1 MTEHYVTLF
10 DSTFLPQGLSLHAS
24 MIRNAGN
31 FDLTIIAM
39 DDAVQCVLVD
49 MKLPHVR
56 VVPLH
61 EAETDALRKVKPS
74 RSIAE
79 YCWTITPFA
88 ADVVFS
94 RTSAERVT
102 YLDADLWFRGSPEPV
117 FAEMELSGAVALITD
132 HAYAPE
138 YEQSDIYGRFCVQFM
153 PFDRFGSADIRQM
166 WQNQCIDWCYAEPS
180 EGRFGDQKYL
190 DEWPARYGADVH
202 VLRDLSLLQA
212 PWNAVRFPAGDAAVF
227 HFHRLRIVSDDRVYP
242 GLYRLPREHLE
253 SIYRPYLRDLRGAC
267 DAMNRYGM
275 TTPAQFDMPTGAQA
289 VKDWIAF
296 RGHNWRSPFTPYTL
310 TF

>member
-10 DSTFLPQGLSLHAS
+10 DSTFLPQGLALHAS
-24 MIRNAGN
+24 MMSHAGD
-31 FDLTIIAM
+31 FDLTIISM
-39 DDAVQCVLVD
+39 DETVERVLVD
-49 MKLPHVR
+49 MALPRVR
-56 VVPLH
+56 VVPLR
-61 EAETDALRKVKPS
+61 EAETDELRRVKPS

-88 ADVVFS
+88 ADAVFS

-102 YLDADLWFRGSPEPV
+102 YLDADLWFLGSPAPV
-117 FAEMELSGAVALITD
+117 FAEMESSGAAALITD

-138 YEQSDIYGRFCVQFM
+138 YEQSGLYGRFCVQFM
-153 PFDRFGSADIRQM
+153 PFDRSASQTIRDT
-166 WQNQCIDWCYAEPS
+166 WQQQCLDWCYAEPD

-190 DEWPARYGADVH
+190 DEWPGRYGADVH
-202 VLRDLSLLQA
+202 VLQKVSLLQA
-212 PWNAVRFPAGDAAVF
+212 PWNAVRFPACDAAVF
-227 HFHRLRIVSDDRVYP
+227 HFHRLRIISADRVYP
-242 GLYRLPREHLE
+242 GLYRLPREHIE
-253 SIYRPYLRDLRGAC
+253 SVYRPYLRDLRAAC

-275 TTPAQFDMPTGAQA
+275 ATPAQFDMPTGAQA